1 MKIEVKGDLY
11 DIRLRQEFVE
21 SLSGK
26 NVRQT
31 TATIS
36 VIDPSKVG
44 AEKYTPVNSVVITQN
59 VKDPDNKFGARK
71 RAVGKLIN
79 GVFDKATRK
88 YLWKNVILTDK
99 NIVGE
104 ELVTEL
110 S

>member
-1 MKIEVKGDLY
+1 MKIKVKGDWY

-26 NVRQT
+26 SVRQT

-36 VIDPSKVG
+36 VIDESKAG
-44 AEKYTPVNSVVITQN
+44 AARYTPVNSVVITQN

-79 GVFDKATRK
+79 GVFDKATRE

-104 ELVTEL
+104 ELANEL